1 MNMPTKTTIIYR
13 PFLNM
18 EVKQDV
24 DTMLYNATDM
34 VIAYER
40 NT

>member
-1 MNMPTKTTIIYR
+1 MAAKTAVIYR
-13 PFLNM
+13 PFLDM
-18 EVKQDV
+18 EVKQNV

-34 VIAYER
+34 VIAYEK